1 MDDIGVE
8 PIKSDENVVSGAAAD
23 DDHLINLNEAQ
34 SRNIMRNT
42 LIMIMIFA
50 LYLITGVL
58 VFHFLCGWDILDSVY
73 FICVTFSTI
82 GYGDFA
88 ADHTDTEL
96 LFTSFFLIIGLIAIA
111 SFLSVYLQIMQDH
124 AEATAAERNKQI
136 AAYLAEYRETDLGSR
151 IMLSVK
157 RASHELGR
165 TLSRTMSRSSSISL
179 PTILRRIS

>member
-1 MDDIGVE
+1 MERGDGHEAAKHLDQMRAQNSPQATQIDDIGVE
-8 PIKSDENVVSGAAAD
+8 PSKSDENVVSGAAPD

-34 SRNIMRNT
+34 SRNILRNT

-96 LFTSFFLIIGLIAIA
+96 LFTSFFLIIGLKVPGGNLICP
-111 SFLSVYLQIMQDH
+111 SRLSH
-124 AEATAAERNKQI
+124 T
-136 AAYLAEYRETDLGSR
+136 
-151 IMLSVK
+151 
-157 RASHELGR
+157 RAR
-165 TLSRTMSRSSSISL
+165 TPMPEHMTCYIRS
-179 PTILRRIS
+179 P